1 MRAIS
6 HPLYAAA
13 VDPARPPGPADCA
26 LDADGVRDP
35 LANPAAVLA
44 ARQRPMA
51 ERLALALSWNRL
63 ASQLRSGLAEA
74 MRRPTAHQ

>member
-1 MRAIS
+1 MRAIGRR
-6 HPLYAAA
+6 LYAAA
-13 VDPARPPGPADCA
+13 VDPARGPAPADRA
-26 LDADGVRDP
+26 LDSDGVRDP

-74 MRRPTAHQ
+74 MRGPTARR